1 MKALLIAA
9 LVLFFAHSLYTFGR
23 DTAEL
28 VKPSE
33 CLREIP
39 TSHTIQSEMV

>member
-23 DTAEL
+23 DAEQR

-33 CLREIP
+33 CMRETP
-39 TSHTIQSEMV
+39 TSHTIQTELV

>member
-1 MKALLIAA
+1 MKAILIAA

-23 DTAEL
+23 DATQR

-39 TSHTIQSEMV
+39 TSHTIQTELV

>member
-9 LVLFFAHSLYTFGR
+9 LVLFFAHSFYTFGR
-23 DTAEL
+23 DAAER

-39 TSHTIQSEMV
+39 PSQHIQTELV

>member
-23 DTAEL
+23 DTADR

-39 TSHTIQSEMV
+39 TSHTIQTELV

>member
-1 MKALLIAA
+1 MKAILIAA

-23 DTAEL
+23 DTADR

-33 CLREIP
+33 CVREIP
-39 TSHTIQSEMV
+39 TSQHIQTELA

>member
-23 DTAEL
+23 DATEH

-39 TSHTIQSEMV
+39 TSHTIQTELV

>member
-9 LVLFFAHSLYTFGR
+9 IVIFFAHSLYTFGR
-23 DTAEL
+23 DAAMK

-33 CLREIP
+33 CMHPEPATHRQLTEI
-39 TSHTIQSEMV
+39 V